1 MADIEI
7 GNLYELNKEAMKK
20 VKPIDFAGLTTGKK
34 VIKAMFAEKISR
46 YFMMLCREKADY
58 TVFEI
63 PDMTYAGEMAQECI
77 DCLKNRGT
85 ILSIERENPEVS
97 AIEFWIRGLDNENYM
112 YMLFPCDAMIVTPFN
127 KE

>member
-1 MADIEI
+1 MAEI
-7 GNLYELNKEAMKK
+7 AMGNLYELNKEAMKK
-20 VKPIDFAGLTTGKK
+20 VKSIDFAGLTTGKK